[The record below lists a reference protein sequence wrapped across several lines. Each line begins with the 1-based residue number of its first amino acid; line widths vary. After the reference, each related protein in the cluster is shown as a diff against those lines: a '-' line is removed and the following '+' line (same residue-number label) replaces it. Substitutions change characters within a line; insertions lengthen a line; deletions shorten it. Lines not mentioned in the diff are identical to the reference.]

1 MAEVSKNLLT
11 IEERDELR
19 KKVEECFLDIIC
31 IAQKVEQS
39 LDSIKR
45 LDTIDFDAVFDLRL
59 VLVELSQCSENTE
72 KSMSDFLGVLNERMR
87 EKVKDRGSL

>member
-1 MAEVSKNLLT
+1 MAEVSKDLLT

-19 KKVEECFLDIIC
+19 KKVEEYFLDIIC
-31 IAQKVEQS
+31 MAQKVEQS

-59 VLVELSQCSENTE
+59 VLVELSQCSELME
-72 KSMSDFLGVLNERMR
+72 KRLSDFLSVLNERMR
-87 EKVKDRGSL
+87 ERVEDGGSL

>member
-1 MAEVSKNLLT
+1 MAVISKNLLT

-19 KKVEECFLDIIC
+19 KKVEEYFLKILG
-31 IAQKVEQS
+31 IAKGVEQS

-59 VLVELSQCSENTE
+59 ELVELSQCSEYTE
-72 KSMSDFLGVLNERMR
+72 RSLSDFLSVLNERMSER
-87 EKVKDRGSL
+87 VEDGGSL

>member
-19 KKVEECFLDIIC
+19 KKVEEYFLDIIC

-59 VLVELSQCSENTE
+59 ELVELSQCSDLME
-72 KSMSDFLGVLNERMR
+72 KRLSDFLSVLNERMR
-87 EKVKDRGSL
+87 ERVEDGGSL

>member
-1 MAEVSKNLLT
+1 MAEVSKDLLT

-19 KKVEECFLDIIC
+19 KKVEEYFLDIIC
-31 IAQKVEQS
+31 MAQKVEQS

-59 VLVELSQCSENTE
+59 VLVELSQCSEYIE
-72 KSMSDFLGVLNERMR
+72 RSMSDFLGVLNERMR
-87 EKVKDRGSL
+87 ERVEDGGSL